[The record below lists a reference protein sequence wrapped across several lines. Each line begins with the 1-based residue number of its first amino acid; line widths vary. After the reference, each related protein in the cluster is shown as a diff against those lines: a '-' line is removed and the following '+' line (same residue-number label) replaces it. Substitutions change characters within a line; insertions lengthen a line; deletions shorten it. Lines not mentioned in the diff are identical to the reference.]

1 MLNVN
6 VRVIG
11 KEIVEAKLVAAA
23 PRILALNLEM
33 VKAMLTWVKVET
45 VAATPLG
52 PGHFGY
58 HLRDRFTEST
68 GVRGIHAFG
77 ELKSPATGY
86 WREFGTLAHSR
97 RHGGVHI
104 SAKEARMVVAF
115 MGFSGQRLGE
125 GNGER
130 AFMTAHRAL
139 AGARRIIR
147 AFYSGKALWWRV

>member
-11 KEIVEAKLVAAA
+11 KEIVEAKLLAAA
-23 PRILALNLEM
+23 PRILATNLEM

-58 HLRDRFTEST
+58 HLRDRFTDTTRFS
-68 GVRGIHAFG
+68 GVRAIG

-86 WREFGTLAHSR
+86 WREFGTLGHST
-97 RHGGVHI
+97 RHGGI
-104 SAKEARMVVAF
+104 RINAKEVKMVLS
-115 MGFSGQRLGE
+115 SGLFA
-125 GNGER
+125 NGER
-130 AFMTAHRAL
+130 AFMTAHKAL
-139 AGARRIIR
+139 GGARRIIR
-147 AFYSGKALWWRV
+147 MFYAGNATWWRV